1 MSYCE
6 KGGEACTASCVD
18 SMSEGEEGT
27 PETFLIDLD
36 SSCSWF
42 SGAILGV
49 SAFFIRL
56 VVSLCARRR
65 AFSDLGAP
73 LEVYRMALYHY
84 RLTLVFHSRLI
95 VVVRSRQ
102 TQAFGR
108 CLCNVH
114 AWA

>member
-1 MSYCE
+1 MSYWE
-6 KGGEACTASCVD
+6 RGGEACTASCVD

-65 AFSDLGAP
+65 AFSDFGG
-73 LEVYRMALYHY
+73 H
-84 RLTLVFHSRLI
+84 HW
-95 VVVRSRQ
+95 RS
-102 TQAFGR
+102 TEWPYITTG
-108 CLCNVH
+108 
-114 AWA
+114 